1 MPSISP
7 GIRFLC
13 WLLPSHIRG
22 TWLTS
27 QGLIRPSC
35 SLPPPTIASWS
46 HPMATTRLWRPS
58 IWNWAA
64 GWCAAMGWSR
74 RSLEWSS
81 SMQLGRKSYCTVDS
95 RYILTWI
102 YLNIFGCRFQKF
114 SVMFWYFT
122 AYLQTFFPVKVP
134 VWFASSSASP
144 MEISNDHWDDDDED
158 EDEEEDEEEEEE
170 EHTCSETTYVWW
182 FFCLVHHGSQFLS

>member
-13 WLLPSHIRG
+13 WLLLRQIKG

-27 QGLIRPSC
+27 QGLIRPSR

-46 HPMATTRLWRPS
+46 HPMATRLWRPS

-64 GWCAAMGWSR
+64 GWCAAMGWPR

-81 SMQLGRKSYCTVDS
+81 SLQLGRKSYCTVDS
-95 RYILTWI
+95 RYILLPGYIWK
-102 YLNIFGCRFQKF
+102 YLDAGFKSCQSCFGISRPTFRHFSQWKF
-114 SVMFWYFT
+114 PFG
-122 AYLQTFFPVKVP
+122 LL
-134 VWFASSSASP
+134 
-144 MEISNDHWDDDDED
+144 H
-158 EDEEEDEEEEEE
+158 
-170 EHTCSETTYVWW
+170 
-182 FFCLVHHGSQFLS
+182 LVHPQWRFPTITEMMMKMAMMMMIWGGGGGGGGS